1 MKQLYKGQ
9 RIAVHVLDE
18 HILPLTPLP
27 IPLGGKTDQWEAYWK
42 KALEIVGPGYDEQAI
57 AEAGY
62 FITRVEEVVGDQVL
76 FQDSYGELRLVPAD
90 QIYTQEEAPK
100 AFEIWLALAKEET
113 DGGD

>member
-1 MKQLYKGQ
+1 MKELYKGQ

-27 IPLGGKTDQWEAYWK
+27 IPLGGKIDQWDAYWK
-42 KALEIVGPGYDEQAI
+42 KALEIVGPEYDEQDI

-62 FITRVEEVVGDQVL
+62 FITKVEEVVGDQVL
-76 FQDSYGELRLVPAD
+76 FRDSNGEPRLVPSD

-100 AFEIWLALAKEET
+100 AFEIWLSLEAEEMNREE
-113 DGGD
+113 